1 MSEASAPLTSL
12 QAEMLRQILSTGNE
26 QVREALET
34 ALEPAFRKLEIHT
47 AMERL
52 KELPA
57 KLGSSPLATVRIP
70 IDGDLK
76 GEFLYLQDDADFK
89 VLKKALAAKVA
100 GPVHTVNEATDYL
113 IPNWLEDHRG
123 SDSPRELDA
132 KVREAVN
139 EMSDRLF
146 GAYLTTIYTRCH
158 MATFLELP
166 QATIPDARQTV
177 LKSALDKYGKVAERA
192 FLVDATCVAGDEQ
205 FRFYLVMFAEPE
217 GLRTMLETLKAPH

>member
-1 MSEASAPLTSL
+1 MSEASGPLTGL
-12 QAEMLRQILSTGNE
+12 QAEMLRQILSKGNE
-26 QVREALET
+26 QVHDALET
-34 ALEPAFRKLEIHT
+34 TLGPAFSKLEIHT
-47 AMERL
+47 AMQRL

-57 KLGSSPLATVRIP
+57 RLGQAPLVTVRIP

-76 GEFLYLQDDADFK
+76 GEFLYLQDETDFQM
-89 VLKKALAAKVA
+89 LKQALAAKVA

-113 IPNWLEDHRG
+113 IPNWLEDHHG
-123 SDSPRELDA
+123 GESPGELDV

-166 QATIPDARQTV
+166 QATIPDARQSV
-177 LKSALDKYGKVAERA
+177 LKAALEKYTKVAERA
-192 FLVDATCVAGDEQ
+192 FLVDATCTAGEEP

-217 GLRTMLETLKAPH
+217 GLRAMLGTLAKPH